1 MSADPRDRFSTRQ
14 LELVAPGDRFEPPW
28 RAVRCPQCGMWGIP
42 HDCPGALARRAAPVR
57 PPGAWSR
64 LVHGLYPWARR
75 NWGLA
80 IGLGLLAV
88 VVLAGSVSKARWEIR
103 HRQETVARAL
113 RADVDDV
120 LSEIGGRISIDKV
133 RVAPLVNAVACYSS
147 FRIVT
152 FNSNVRWSP
161 QLSLPV
167 AGHECV
173 HAIFDQSGLR
183 SWTGDP
189 ASSMV
194 EEMAA
199 EVLGATLA
207 GRVLTRR
214 GGDGAALTRN
224 VIAMFRSQC
233 SNEDWDATGRHLQWL
248 ARDADPAM
256 RASSIIHFGSKWM
269 VDEMESL
276 AKISDAEAAA
286 AAIAAR
292 FRLGRPG
299 GPCLARGCLGP

>member
-1 MSADPRDRFSTRQ
+1 MAQ
-14 LELVAPGDRFEPPW
+14 
-28 RAVRCPQCGMWGIP
+28 
-42 HDCPGALARRAAPVR
+42 
-57 PPGAWSR
+57 
-64 LVHGLYPWARR
+64 GLYPWARR

-80 IGLGLLAV
+80 IGLGLVAV
-88 VVLAGSVSKARWEIR
+88 VMVAGSVSKARWEIR
-103 HRQETVARAL
+103 DRREAL
-113 RADVDDV
+113 ACTLRTDVDDV
-120 LSEIGGRISIDKV
+120 LSEIGGGIAIDKV

-147 FRIVT
+147 FRVVT
-152 FNSNVRWSP
+152 FSSKVHWSP
-161 QLSLPV
+161 QRSLPV

-214 GGDGAALTRN
+214 GGDGAALTKS
-224 VIAMFRSQC
+224 VIAQFRSQC
-233 SNEDWDATGRHLQWL
+233 SNEDWDATGSHLQWL
-248 ARDADPAM
+248 ARDADPAI

-276 AKISDAEAAA
+276 AKTRDAEAAA